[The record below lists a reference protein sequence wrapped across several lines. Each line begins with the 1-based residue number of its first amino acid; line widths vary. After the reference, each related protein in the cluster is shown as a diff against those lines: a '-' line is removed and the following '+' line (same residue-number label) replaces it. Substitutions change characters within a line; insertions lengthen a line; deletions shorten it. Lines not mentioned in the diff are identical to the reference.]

1 MGHTRLI
8 DHMSHNTAIQ
18 RLDKRTEP
26 TAPEEMK
33 RYFHHPYGMAY
44 YIDGEWV
51 PCPGYEESSA
61 VPISIRER
69 PRKTTL
75 ETWRP
80 KKKEVVKNTSNQ
92 KMPVPPRDVLDQLV
106 EKKGMSVAAIA
117 KRYRS
122 HPTTV
127 NNWFKFHELDT
138 PAVRKKKRGKQS

>member
-26 TAPEEMK
+26 AETEEMK

-80 KKKEVVKNTSNQ
+80 KKPTP
-92 KMPVPPRDVLDQLV
+92 PVIRPKVICPPREELDRLV
-106 EKKGMSVAAIA
+106 EKQGMSLAAISRLKKCSVA
-117 KRYRS
+117 
-122 HPTTV
+122 TV
-127 NNWFKFHELDT
+127 HNWFKQHKLKT
-138 PAVRKKKRGKQS
+138 PSERKKLAKEKQS

>member
-18 RLDKRTEP
+18 RLDKRTGP
-26 TAPEEMK
+26 AAPEEMK

-80 KKKEVVKNTSNQ
+80 KKPAPPTVRPKVIC
-92 KMPVPPRDVLDQLV
+92 PPREELDRLV
-106 EKKGMSVAAIA
+106 EKQGLSLAAISRLKKCSVA
-117 KRYRS
+117 
-122 HPTTV
+122 TV
-127 NNWFKFHELDT
+127 HNWFKQHKLKT
-138 PAVRKKKRGKQS
+138 PSERKKLAKEKQS

>member
-1 MGHTRLI
+1 MGHTQLI

-26 TAPEEMK
+26 AEPKEMK

-44 YIDGEWV
+44 YIDGEWI

-80 KKKEVVKNTSNQ
+80 KKPTP
-92 KMPVPPRDVLDQLV
+92 PVIRPKVICPPREELDRLV
-106 EKKGMSVAAIA
+106 EKQGLSLAAISRLKKCSVA
-117 KRYRS
+117 
-122 HPTTV
+122 TV
-127 NNWFKFHELDT
+127 HNWFKQHKLKT
-138 PAVRKKKRGKQS
+138 PSERKKLAKEKQS